1 MSDLILNDIMNADVD
16 PVHPDTEL
24 DTIVDHLANSE
35 YSCCVIATDNNIPL
49 GTISES
55 TLIKIISNNTNDVTS
70 SLKDQASQHMDAH
83 PFTLPMNTTLVDAIK
98 WVEKRNINTVL
109 VTALSGELLG
119 IVTPS
124 ELAIAYSRVIRHHTE
139 NMELTVQKR
148 TRELEKAN
156 QKLITISMVDSL
168 TGLGN
173 RRAMEVDIMRVHAA
187 GIRHRRC
194 YSIALFDI
202 DFFKKYNDHYG
213 HQAGDNILQLVANHF
228 KKAIRESDS
237 VYRYGGEEFLMV
249 MPETNEEEA
258 MIPIQRV
265 LDGLAAL
272 TIPHAESPLTFITTS
287 AGIACSHHQ
296 GQRLSNWRQVVELA
310 DEGLYEAKGAGRN
323 QLSVSTTGKLKAVQ

>member
-24 DTIVDHLANSE
+24 DTIVDQLANSE

-156 QKLITISMVDSL
+156 QKLITISMVDVIVAAIQSPYLISISL
-168 TGLGN
+168 KNTMTIMVIRQEITFYNWLPITLKKLSEN
-173 RRAMEVDIMRVHAA
+173 LIQCIAM
-187 GIRHRRC
+187 
-194 YSIALFDI
+194 
-202 DFFKKYNDHYG
+202 
-213 HQAGDNILQLVANHF
+213 
-228 KKAIRESDS
+228 
-237 VYRYGGEEFLMV
+237 
-249 MPETNEEEA
+249 
-258 MIPIQRV
+258 
-265 LDGLAAL
+265 
-272 TIPHAESPLTFITTS
+272 
-287 AGIACSHHQ
+287 
-296 GQRLSNWRQVVELA
+296 VV
-310 DEGLYEAKGAGRN
+310 KN
-323 QLSVSTTGKLKAVQ
+323 F